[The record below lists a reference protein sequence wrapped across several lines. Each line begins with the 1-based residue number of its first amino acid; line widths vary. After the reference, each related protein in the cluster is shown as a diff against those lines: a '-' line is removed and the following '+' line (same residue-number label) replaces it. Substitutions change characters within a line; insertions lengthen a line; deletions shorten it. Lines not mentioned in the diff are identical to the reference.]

1 MDSILNYTL
10 TTYNVKI
17 SVETNYEEHMS
28 EPEERIHVFS
38 YDILIENFGDEALHL
53 LSRHWDVIDSLGLN
67 HEVDGEGVVGEKP
80 VILPG
85 DSYAYSSW
93 CRLTTDAGKMSGNYT
108 MRGLSTDRII
118 QVKIPEFLL
127 IPKYRMS

>member
-1 MDSILNYTL
+1 LDSNLNYTA

-17 SVETNYEEHMS
+17 SVESNYQEDMS
-28 EPEERIHVFS
+28 EPEEQVHVFS
-38 YDILIENFGDEALHL
+38 YDILIENNTDEALHL
-53 LSRHWDVIDSLGLN
+53 LSRHWDIIDALGLN

-93 CRLTTDAGKMSGNYT
+93 CRLTTDAGKMGGTYT
-108 MRGLSTDRII
+108 MRGLSTDRVL
-118 QVKIPEFLL
+118 QVRIPEFLL
-127 IPKYRMS
+127 VPKHRMN